1 MTTETR
7 ETDPIVIDE
16 VVQID
21 TEATVVKY
29 ERSDSQFASVVFH
42 NICETY
48 PTDAHIECR
57 YMVTSD
63 LIPTRSDWV
72 GLYKVGWMSPK
83 DYIYYEW
90 APIPKDYEVGK
101 DADSSILFQGKIWY
115 GPLADKGNLQ
125 QLAIFW
131 VIHI

>member
-1 MTTETR
+1 MTTETTGK

-16 VVQID
+16 VVHID
-21 TEATVVKY
+21 PEVTGVKY

-57 YMVTSD
+57 YTVTSD

-83 DYIYYEW
+83 DYVYYEW

-101 DADSSILFQGKIWY
+101 DADSSVLFQGKSW
-115 GPLADKGNLQ
+115 
-125 QLAIFW
+125 
-131 VIHI
+131 

>member
-1 MTTETR
+1 MSADTE
-7 ETDPIVIDE
+7 EKDPIVIDE

-21 TEATVVKY
+21 PETSEVKY
-29 ERSDSQFASVVFH
+29 ERTEFASVVFH

-57 YMVTSD
+57 YTVTSD

-72 GLYKVGWMSPK
+72 GLYKVGWMNPRH
-83 DYIYYEW
+83 YIYYEW

-101 DADSSILFQGKIWY
+101 DADSSVLFQGMSTHI
-115 GPLADKGNLQ
+115 AAENL
-125 QLAIFW
+125 FFC
-131 VIHI
+131 